1 MLMRRRRLLGPVLP
15 RLLVALLLASAAAL
29 LPGAAGDAA
38 EAADEGRVGEAVAAV
53 ERADATAAALGAAQ
67 ADGEAAQG
75 NGTNKENSLA
85 DMINR
90 ALEKEFPDSEG
101 DQGGGG
107 AWI

>member
-15 RLLVALLLASAAAL
+15 RLLAALLLASAVAL
-29 LPGAAGDAA
+29 LPRAAGDAA
-38 EAADEGRVGEAVAAV
+38 EAGDEGRVGEAVAAV
-53 ERADATAAALGAAQ
+53 ERADAAAVALGAAE
-67 ADGEAAQG
+67 AGGEVAQG
-75 NGTNKENSLA
+75 NATTKENSLA
-85 DMINR
+85 DMIDR

>member
-1 MLMRRRRLLGPVLP
+1 MLMRRRRLLGPILP

-38 EAADEGRVGEAVAAV
+38 DEGHVGKAVAAV
-53 ERADATAAALGAAQ
+53 ERADATAAAQ
-67 ADGEAAQG
+67 AGGEATQG

-85 DMINR
+85 DMIDR
-90 ALEKEFPDSEG
+90 AVEKEFPDSEG

-107 AWI
+107 ACI